1 MIAIESHVSAMTLR
15 SWEIRI
21 IERSSSRLSRSRSS
35 RICAWIMTSSAVTG
49 SSAMTIR
56 GLHAR
61 AIAIITRCR
70 MPPENSCGYSRA
82 RSRWMP
88 TSSSSSPTR
97 FIAASLSTLSWMTIG
112 SAIWSPTRFTGF
124 RAFIAPWKMIE
135 MCFHRIPF
143 CGAWLEDAGNRL
155 NVFSD
160 AHPVRA
166 HRIRGMGLSRF
177 TKPVS
182 SSDLRTRVRRFYA
195 YQTASSFAIWIPFWA
210 LWIRGHLSSD
220 FEFTLVDVAFWVGL
234 LVFQLPVGVVADR
247 TPRRRT
253 IILSE
258 LFRSAGIL
266 GYGLSA
272 TFWGYVAAN
281 VVWSLGAA
289 FSIGTSAYL
298 YETLLEAGHE
308 TEFPRY
314 VGRVAM
320 IQLLSNAL
328 GAFVGGV
335 FVGVVGDLRLTL
347 LVGAIVNLAAIGVAV
362 TFREPKVERTPE
374 STYVEQLVQGLR
386 VVRRREGVALL
397 IGVEVFLGVTLYVMA
412 VFRPLYLQALGLSE
426 SAIAISISGFL
437 LVAAIWSAFAGT
449 ITRVLGEF
457 GTLALLVLMASA
469 AFFGMF
475 GAGQFPGAA
484 LLQVPLY
491 IVWSLQPALT
501 TAFLNRRLEP
511 GQRATVLSMGAVS
524 YTLGL
529 VVVEPL
535 AGALTTTTGL
545 LNLGLFLG
553 IVTFFPCAYIL
564 ARWRTTVAA
573 WPAVTPLPSRLIA
586 GSRVS
591 RFHRLL
597 ERMSRLRP

>member
-1 MIAIESHVSAMTLR
+1 MCDT
-15 SWEIRI
+15 
-21 IERSSSRLSRSRSS
+21 
-35 RICAWIMTSSAVTG
+35 
-49 SSAMTIR
+49 
-56 GLHAR
+56 
-61 AIAIITRCR
+61 CR
-70 MPPENSCGYSRA
+70 
-82 RSRWMP
+82 
-88 TSSSSSPTR
+88 
-97 FIAASLSTLSWMTIG
+97 
-112 SAIWSPTRFTGF
+112 
-124 RAFIAPWKMIE
+124 
-135 MCFHRIPF
+135 
-143 CGAWLEDAGNRL
+143 
-155 NVFSD
+155 
-160 AHPVRA
+160 
-166 HRIRGMGLSRF
+166 
-177 TKPVS
+177 
-182 SSDLRTRVRRFYA
+182 
-195 YQTASSFAIWIPFWA
+195 
-210 LWIRGHLSSD
+210 
-220 FEFTLVDVAFWVGL
+220 
-234 LVFQLPVGVVADR
+234 
-247 TPRRRT
+247 
-253 IILSE
+253 
-258 LFRSAGIL
+258 
-266 GYGLSA
+266 
-272 TFWGYVAAN
+272 
-281 VVWSLGAA
+281 
-289 FSIGTSAYL
+289 
-298 YETLLEAGHE
+298 EAGHE
-308 TEFPRY
+308 TEFPRSI
-314 VGRVAM
+314 GRVTM
-320 IQLLSNAL
+320 IQLLSNAA

-347 LVGAIVNLAAIGVAV
+347 LVGALLNLGAVGVAV

-457 GTLALLVLMASA
+457 GPLALLVLMASA
-469 AFFGMF
+469 AFFGMY
-475 GAGQFPGAA
+475 GAGQFPGSA

-511 GQRATVLSMGAVS
+511 GQRATVLSMGAFA

-529 VVVEPL
+529 VVVEPF

-586 GSRVS
+586 GHRVS

-597 ERMSRLRP
+597 ERMSRLRPCPSGRPPRVASRDDTHPRCRARVQRAPAPPTPQASHGLRPLSPGCPRFPSGRAANHGSPTRPGGGWRPPNRATCRASSRSQRSPRPGLEFRRSRARGLRPRGT

>member
-1 MIAIESHVSAMTLR
+1 M
-15 SWEIRI
+15 
-21 IERSSSRLSRSRSS
+21 
-35 RICAWIMTSSAVTG
+35 
-49 SSAMTIR
+49 
-56 GLHAR
+56 
-61 AIAIITRCR
+61 
-70 MPPENSCGYSRA
+70 
-82 RSRWMP
+82 
-88 TSSSSSPTR
+88 
-97 FIAASLSTLSWMTIG
+97 
-112 SAIWSPTRFTGF
+112 
-124 RAFIAPWKMIE
+124 
-135 MCFHRIPF
+135 
-143 CGAWLEDAGNRL
+143 
-155 NVFSD
+155 
-160 AHPVRA
+160 RA
-166 HRIRGMGLSRF
+166 HRIRGMGLSRS
-177 TKPVS
+177 TKPVLNP
-182 SSDLRTRVRRFYA
+182 DLQTRVRRFYA
-195 YQTASSFAIWIPFWA
+195 YQGASSFAIWIPFWA
-210 LWIRGHLSSD
+210 LWIRGHLASD

-253 IILSE
+253 IVLSE
-258 LFRSAGIL
+258 VFRSAGIL
-266 GYGLSA
+266 GYGISA

-314 VGRVAM
+314 IGRVTM
-320 IQLLSNAL
+320 IQLLSNAA

-335 FVGVVGDLRLTL
+335 FVGVG
-347 LVGAIVNLAAIGVAV
+347 G
-362 TFREPKVERTPE
+362 F
-374 STYVEQLVQGLR
+374 LR
-386 VVRRREGVALL
+386 V
-397 IGVEVFLGVTLYVMA
+397 
-412 VFRPLYLQALGLSE
+412 
-426 SAIAISISGFL
+426 
-437 LVAAIWSAFAGT
+437 AATWSASAGT
-449 ITRVLGEF
+449 ITRVLGRF
-457 GTLALLVLMASA
+457 GTLALLGFMASA
-469 AFFGMF
+469 AFFGMY

-511 GQRATVLSMGAVS
+511 GQRATVLSMGAFA

-545 LNLGLFLG
+545 LNLGIFLG

-591 RFHRLL
+591 RFPGLL